1 MHASPPVGVTP
12 PAPGLETEEPRQV
25 LDEYDIPPDDGGAPA
40 AQDEAREE
48 RPLRHVER
56 E

>member
-1 MHASPPVGVTP
+1 MHVSPPVGVTP
-12 PAPGLETEEPRQV
+12 PAPRLDSEEPRQV
-25 LDEYDIPPDDGGAPA
+25 LDEYDIPPDDGGPA
-40 AQDEAREE
+40 AADDEPSQE